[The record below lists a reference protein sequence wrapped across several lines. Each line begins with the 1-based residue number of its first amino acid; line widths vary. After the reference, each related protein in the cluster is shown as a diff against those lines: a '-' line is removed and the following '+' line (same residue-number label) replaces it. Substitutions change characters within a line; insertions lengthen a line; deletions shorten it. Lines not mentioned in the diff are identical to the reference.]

1 MSIARDVIGNKA
13 AFDGSGNVPERQT
26 LYCAGH
32 EGHPMSSKGARK
44 SGRPTIHDVAAA
56 VGVSAI
62 TVSRALRT
70 PGVVSAGVRR
80 RIAAA
85 IDRLGY
91 VQNRIAGNLS
101 AGTSTTVAVIVPNMR
116 NAFFATM
123 IDTLC
128 EVLEPARFQ
137 ILVASSRYDAQ
148 AERRL
153 VESLLGWRPAA
164 IVLVGTG
171 RTREA
176 RTALRRS
183 GVLVIETWDIG
194 GKPVDATIGFSHQA
208 VGHAIGVHLLERGY
222 RAIAFIGAAM
232 DKDLRA
238 AARYEGFRAA
248 LAAQRREPVAMVAL
262 AEWASVAA
270 GGRGLR
276 DLLARAPAA
285 DAVFCS
291 NDTLALGALFECQR
305 RGVRVPHDLAIAGF
319 GDLDASACCVPA
331 LTTVRPPGEEIGR
344 RAASLIL
351 ARAGR
356 SAAGA
361 TRRATTV
368 DLGFTLVPRES
379 TATRDRAV
387 TRTPKPRGAR
397 RRVAA

>member
-1 MSIARDVIGNKA
+1 
-13 AFDGSGNVPERQT
+13 
-26 LYCAGH
+26 
-32 EGHPMSSKGARK
+32 MSSRGARK

-80 RIAAA
+80 KIAAA

-101 AGTSTTVAVIVPNMR
+101 AGTSTIVAVVVPNMR
-116 NAFFATM
+116 NAFFASM

-128 EVLEPARFQ
+128 ELLEPAGFQ
-137 ILVASSRYDAQ
+137 ILVASSRYDAKV
-148 AERRL
+148 ERRL

-194 GKPVDATIGFSHQA
+194 GKPVDATIGF
-208 VGHAIGVHLLERGY
+208 
-222 RAIAFIGAAM
+222 IGAAM

-238 AARYEGFRAA
+238 AARYEGFRTA

-262 AEWASVAA
+262 AEWASIAA

-305 RGVRVPHDLAIAGF
+305 RGVRVPQDLAIAGF

-344 RAASLIL
+344 RAASLVL
-351 ARAGR
+351 ERADR

-361 TRRATTV
+361 TRRATRV

-379 TATRDRAV
+379 TATRERAV
-387 TRTPKPRGAR
+387 RRTSKSRSARGR
-397 RRVAA
+397 GVAA